1 MTPITP
7 PGNATASDGAAT
19 RPKKKAKTKAAKASA
34 GEAGGA
40 DQKGASPFLSP
51 LGYEC
56 VGKSEHL
63 KNLCCGA
70 GAEEP
75 ELKKRKEKKRKERI
89 KAPVIAREEKRST
102 GNY

>member
-1 MTPITP
+1 M
-7 PGNATASDGAAT
+7 DGAAT
-19 RPKKKAKTKAAKASA
+19 RPKKKKAKTKAAKASA
-34 GEAGGA
+34 GEAVGA

-56 VGKSEHL
+56 VVKSEHL
-63 KNLCCGA
+63 KNQCWGA

-75 ELKKRKEKKRKERI
+75 ELKKRKEKKRKEKKRKEKI
-89 KAPVIAREEKRST
+89 KAPVIAREEKRSI